1 VETITRI
8 WCDFSSRAARIKEI
22 VRDLKV
28 SRNTVRKVL
37 GSGKTLSALRCPGDP
52 EGEKRPM
59 SELAATANGLTSLK
73 NHGRCINSLLTMRE
87 IGLLSLAQGM

>member
-52 EGEKRPM
+52 EGEKRNWRQPPM
-59 SELAATANGLTSLK
+59 GSRPSRITAVVLTV
-73 NHGRCINSLLTMRE
+73 C
-87 IGLLSLAQGM
+87 